1 MREINTSN
9 ATEYKVAELGYDLV
23 CLTPNTFD
31 KIQHPFMT
39 QKTSKNSPVSGRA
52 HTSMYLIE

>member
-9 ATEYKVAELGYDLV
+9 ATEYKEAELGYNLV

-39 QKTSKNSPVSGRA
+39 QKTSKNSPVSGQS
-52 HTSMYLIE
+52 T